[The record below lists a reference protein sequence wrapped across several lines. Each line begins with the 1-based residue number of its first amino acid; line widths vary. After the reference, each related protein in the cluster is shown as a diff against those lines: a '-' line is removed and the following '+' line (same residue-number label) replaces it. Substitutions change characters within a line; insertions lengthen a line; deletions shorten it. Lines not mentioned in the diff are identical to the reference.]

1 MDRRQSA
8 ALQSWGFPGGGRRVH
23 VAQRATTVRPKLD
36 AATRTDL
43 ALSNDLR
50 AAPART
56 ALSALQFSV
65 RLLSR
70 MRLAA
75 SSSAVEHRVVVQF
88 CCGLKPLPASDCNK
102 TLTPPPRNCHLH
114 RPSYARRRAFY
125 S

>member
-8 ALQSWGFPGGGRRVH
+8 TLQSRGLPGGGRRVH
-23 VAQRATTVRPKLD
+23 SAQRATTVRPKMD

-43 ALSNDLR
+43 ALSNNLR

-70 MRLAA
+70 TRLAA
-75 SSSAVEHRVVVQF
+75 SSRAVGHGVVLQF
-88 CCGLKPLPASDCNK
+88 CCRLKPFPDSRL
-102 TLTPPPRNCHLH
+102 
-114 RPSYARRRAFY
+114 
-125 S
+125 